1 MTGQPPGPTDVTGI
15 TVRYWAAAKAAAGV
29 DSDVVEGTSPTT
41 LAAVLHEVLRRH
53 ADSARFEDVVGV
65 CSILLG
71 DRPVGG
77 EDPEEITVRPGDV
90 LQLLPPFAGG

>member
-1 MTGQPPGPTDVTGI
+1 MTGQPSGSSSVAGI
-15 TVRYWAAAKAAAGV
+15 TVRYWAAAKSAAGV
-29 DSDVVEGTSPTT
+29 DADMVEVAGPTT

-53 ADSARFEDVVGV
+53 ADSSKFEDVVGV

-77 EDPEEITVRPGDV
+77 ADPEEITVNAGDV

>member
-1 MTGQPPGPTDVTGI
+1 MTGQPPETSPVAGI

-29 DSDVVEGTSPTT
+29 DSDVVEVTGPTT
-41 LAAVLHEVLRRH
+41 LAAVLREVLRRH

-77 EDPEEITVRPGDV
+77 DEPEEITVNPGDV

>member
-1 MTGQPPGPTDVTGI
+1 MTGQPPGSSDVMGV
-15 TVRYWAAAKAAAGV
+15 TVRYWAAAKSAAGV
-29 DSDVVEGTSPTT
+29 DADVVEVEGPTT
-41 LAAVLHEVLRRH
+41 LAAVLREVLRRH
-53 ADSARFEDVVGV
+53 ADSSRFEDVVGV

-77 EDPEEITVRPGDV
+77 GEPEEIAVSPGDV